1 MCSVRYV
8 NFSFRKVRKI
18 GSGWIKP
25 YVHFNSGVRVV
36 GAWHG
41 APTDLCKTAQ
51 IQQFF
56 GRSLPIQFTLF
67 CEPLWIFKSIFCNA

>member
-18 GSGWIKP
+18 GSAWIKHSSP
-25 YVHFNSGVRVV
+25 YVHFNSGIGVV

-41 APTDLCKTAQ
+41 APCTDLCKTAQ
-51 IQQFF
+51 IQQFLAAVQNSF
-56 GRSLPIQFTLF
+56 RRD
-67 CEPLWIFKSIFCNA
+67 